1 MKTLRNHT
9 ILFDAECPM
18 CSVYT
23 KAFVHTGMLD
33 NQGRQPY
40 QERGNICANVDMQR
54 AVNEIALVDNNT
66 GQVTYGVRSIF
77 KVLGH
82 SLPLLKPILN
92 FKPFLWLM
100 EKAYAFISYNRRVI
114 IPANLHLGDQAL
126 QPTSRKDYRILY
138 LLFTCFITASIL
150 FFYTPLLY
158 PLFPHGNLYREYLV
172 CFGQVF
178 FQGMIAACFH
188 RDKLWDY
195 LGNMM
200 TISFAG
206 ALLLFPLVILSNWI
220 FIQPLFSLVYFA
232 TVVALMLLEH
242 IRRSKLLH
250 IGWSMTITWV
260 IYRAAVLLVILKIAG
275 YEIF

>member
-82 SLPLLKPILN
+82 SLPLLKPIL
-92 FKPFLWLM
+92 K
-100 EKAYAFISYNRRVI
+100 
-114 IPANLHLGDQAL
+114 
-126 QPTSRKDYRILY
+126 
-138 LLFTCFITASIL
+138 
-150 FFYTPLLY
+150 
-158 PLFPHGNLYREYLV
+158 
-172 CFGQVF
+172 
-178 FQGMIAACFH
+178 
-188 RDKLWDY
+188 
-195 LGNMM
+195 
-200 TISFAG
+200 
-206 ALLLFPLVILSNWI
+206 
-220 FIQPLFSLVYFA
+220 
-232 TVVALMLLEH
+232 
-242 IRRSKLLH
+242 
-250 IGWSMTITWV
+250 IG
-260 IYRAAVLLVILKIAG
+260 RAHV
-275 YEIF
+275 